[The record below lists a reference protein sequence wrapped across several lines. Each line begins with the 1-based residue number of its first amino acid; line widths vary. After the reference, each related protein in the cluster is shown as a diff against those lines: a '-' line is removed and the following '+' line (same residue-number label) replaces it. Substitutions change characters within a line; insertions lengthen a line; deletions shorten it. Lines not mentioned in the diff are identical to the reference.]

1 MVSSGYA
8 RASASDANARST
20 ASLPSPST
28 STQIGCGGIAQP
40 FSHCS
45 TLNFLTKATKQML
58 GIQLSPNQGTD
69 QPKKLPS
76 NKPDGSAKIVTKKS
90 KTAGGR
96 IAIEKQL

>member
-1 MVSSGYA
+1 
-8 RASASDANARST
+8 
-20 ASLPSPST
+20 
-28 STQIGCGGIAQP
+28 
-40 FSHCS
+40 
-45 TLNFLTKATKQML
+45 ML